1 MVSSGALGLSHS
13 SSRWDSG
20 IAVSAWLCSGSP
32 VVLLGTGA
40 ATVESASIVVLLET
54 GIVVLGCEC
63 ESPRRIIAF
72 VVLLE
77 TGIVVLDSESPR
89 RIVAFVMME

>member
-1 MVSSGALGLSHS
+1 MGLSHS
-13 SSRWDSG
+13 YSRWDSG
-20 IAVSAWLCSGSP
+20 IAVIAWLCSTSAVSAWLCSTS
-32 VVLLGTGA
+32 
-40 ATVESASIVVLLET
+40 LLET

-77 TGIVVLDSESPR
+77 MGIVVLDCESPG
-89 RIVAFVMME
+89 RIVAFVMMGYV

>member
-1 MVSSGALGLSHS
+1 MGLSHS
-13 SSRWDSG
+13 YSRWDSG
-20 IAVSAWLCSGSP
+20 IAVIAWLCSTSAVSAWLCSTS
-32 VVLLGTGA
+32 
-40 ATVESASIVVLLET
+40 LLET

-77 TGIVVLDSESPR
+77 VGIVVLLETGIVVSDCKSLG
-89 RIVAFVMME
+89 RIIALVMIL